1 MTHDI
6 NEQLL
11 ALAGVCQ
18 AAKLVQSIARKGEAE
33 HNSLEASISSI
44 LVTSPESTQQVYG
57 AITNLK
63 VGFTT
68 LIDQLD
74 SNSKIKD
81 SEITRYIASMLSLER
96 KLSRN
101 HAALKELGE
110 RVSHVQ
116 RQTAHVG
123 FENTQ
128 TLSSLAS
135 IYSDVLSPLAQKIQI
150 AGTPEVLSVEIN
162 QKKVR
167 TLLLAG
173 IRSAVLW
180 RQLGGQRRQI
190 LLSRNKLVHAAK
202 QTLRYMD

>member
-1 MTHDI
+1 MTDDI
-6 NEQLL
+6 QEQLL

-18 AAKLVQSIARKGEAE
+18 AAKLVQSIARTGEGDA
-33 HNSLEASISSI
+33 NAIEASISSI
-44 LVTSPESTQQVYG
+44 LVTSPENTQQVYG
-57 AITNLK
+57 AITNLQI
-63 VGFTT
+63 GFTT

-74 SNSKIKD
+74 HSNKLKD
-81 SEITRYIASMLSLER
+81 TELTRYIASMISLER

-101 HAALKELGE
+101 TKALHELGE

-123 FENTQ
+123 FENFQ

-135 IYSDVLSPLAQKIQI
+135 IYSDVVRPLAQKIQI
-150 AGTPEVLSVEIN
+150 SGTPSVLSIELN

-167 TLLLAG
+167 SLLLAG

-180 RQLGGQRRQI
+180 RQLGGKRRQI
-190 LLSRNKLVHAAK
+190 LFSRNKLVYSAK
-202 QTLRYMD
+202 QILRDMS

>member
-1 MTHDI
+1 MTNEI

-18 AAKLVQSIARKGEAE
+18 AAKLVQSVARKGEADE
-33 HNSLEASISSI
+33 AAIEASISSI
-44 LVTSPESTQQVYG
+44 LVTSPENTQQVYG
-57 AITNLK
+57 AITNLRI
-63 VGFTT
+63 GFST

-74 SNSKIKD
+74 NSSKAKD
-81 SEITRYIASMLSLER
+81 AELTRYIASILSLER

-101 HAALKELGE
+101 RAALNELGE

-123 FENTQ
+123 FENIQ
-128 TLSSLAS
+128 ILSSLAS
-135 IYSDVLSPLAQKIQI
+135 IYSDVVSPLAQKIQI
-150 AGTPEVLSVEIN
+150 AGTPEVLGVESN

-190 LLSRNKLVHAAK
+190 LFSRNKLVTAAK